1 MRRIG
6 ILFSAVFLLA
16 GCSSSEIRVA
26 HTVGLVPATETIPE
40 EQLLDVSVVLLD
52 PGVPEGEIDK
62 DVLEELLREG
72 TFVHIRRS
80 ESRYMAVHLRD
91 TLQKSGHWGAV
102 WVTPTPSLASDLEV
116 TGAILHSDGTIWLK
130 GQGAFADELTQ
141 AGWPRW
147 SYQRDGG
154 KETFMPYW
162 RLPDDL
168 LDDATAACA
177 WANRALAA
185 LS

>member
-1 MRRIG
+1 MSISQEQIDFALELFDEIG
-6 ILFSAVFLLA
+6 PLTTRKMM
-16 GCSSSEIRVA
+16 G
-26 HTVGLVPATETIPE
+26 GLCVYHGGTI
-40 EQLLDVSVVLLD
+40 
-52 PGVPEGEIDK
+52 
-62 DVLEELLREG
+62 
-72 TFVHIRRS
+72 F
-80 ESRYMAVHLRD
+80 
-91 TLQKSGHWGAV
+91 
-102 WVTPTPSLASDLEV
+102 
-116 TGAILHSDGTIWLK
+116 AILHSDGTIWLK